1 MYAFQGR
8 VTKMSSLLSK
18 LLILLFM
25 LICAVML
32 LSCSSNQAEELFKTA
47 EFEELQ
53 NNREHARQLY
63 EDIMKNYPESDYA
76 GKAEARL
83 SDLKK

>member
-1 MYAFQGR
+1 
-8 VTKMSSLLSK
+8 
-18 LLILLFM
+18 
-25 LICAVML
+25 ML

-63 EDIMKNYPESDYA
+63 EDILKNYPESDYA
-76 GKAEARL
+76 GKAADRL